1 MQQACREQDPL
12 QSRGDSE
19 SQQLQSLP
27 EGWGSKVSV
36 EVSSPNLGLVL
47 LKKAGV
53 VDWPRTLGR
62 VSQSTSRGPAG
73 GRQKPIRR
81 VRKTP
86 AILEICHLNYLAMA
100 PLAIYLSAYQESV

>member
-27 EGWGSKVSV
+27 EGWGSRVSV
-36 EVSSPNLGLVL
+36 EVLSPNLGLVI

-53 VDWPRTLGR
+53 VDWPRTVECYDFALGR
-62 VSQSTSRGPAG
+62 VSQSTSRGLLVGDKSPLG
-73 GRQKPIRR
+73 G
-81 VRKTP
+81 
-86 AILEICHLNYLAMA
+86 
-100 PLAIYLSAYQESV
+100 